1 VKTAFLETTQSTLN
15 PLDLVEEISASNDW
29 SYDRAASDELLVE
42 ISGRWCDYSMLFA
55 WQDQVGVI
63 QFCSACELRVPPTRR
78 SAVYELLA
86 MINERLWVGHVGVSV
101 DDNVLTFRHAV
112 LLRGTRGAT
121 VEQLEDLV
129 EIAVTEL
136 DRFYPAFQFVVWG
149 GKTAGDAVTAAMLDP
164 VGEA

>member
-1 VKTAFLETTQSTLN
+1 MKASIFETVPSTVN

-42 ISGRWCDYSMLFA
+42 ISGRWCDYSMLFG
-55 WQDQVGVI
+55 WQDQLSVI
-63 QFCSACELRVPPTRR
+63 QFCCACELRVSPTRR
-78 SAVYELLA
+78 SAVHELLA
-86 MINERLWVGHVGVSV
+86 MVNERLWVGHVGVSIE
-101 DDNVLTFRHAV
+101 DNVLTFRHAL

-121 VEQLEDLV
+121 VEQLEDVV

-136 DRFYPAFQFVVWG
+136 ERFYPAFQFVLWG
-149 GKTAGDAVTAAMLDP
+149 GKTPGDAVAAAMLDP